1 MSGPS
6 PAPTGSLPTVVVIHG
21 PNLNLLGTREPG
33 LYGTT
38 SLAELNASLVDLGQ
52 SLGLHVDTCQ
62 ANDEGA
68 IIDRIQQARGR
79 ALGIVINPGGFS
91 HTSVAIHD
99 ALRSVEVP
107 AIEVHLTNLYAR
119 ESFRHA
125 SVTGGACAGVIM
137 GLGVDSYHLALR
149 HLAARLRAPDHST

>member
-6 PAPTGSLPTVVVIHG
+6 ATTPGSRPAVVVIHG

-38 SLAELNASLVDLGQ
+38 SLAELNAGLVDLGQ
-52 SLGLHVDTCQ
+52 SLGLHVDACQ

-79 ALGIVINPGGFS
+79 YVGIVINPGGFS

-99 ALRSVEVP
+99 ALRSVELP

-125 SVTGGACAGVIM
+125 SVTGGACLGVIM

-149 HLAARLRAPDHST
+149 HLAARAGAPGGST